1 MAASGRKVLSTFINR
16 NPRNL
21 EMLNLVPKPTG
32 YSLEKDRE
40 MKNFIYKAVLVAS
53 KGNTEAHVVHY
64 ENGIV
69 LSASTREKAIAD
81 QLYSNVDTC
90 AAMNIGRV
98 LADRC
103 KKAGI
108 VYMIPGSKTKTIE
121 RSQKQTAF
129 FDSLKASGINLFER
143 DHIEHTFQ
151 NNPDFTYVPYE
162 QQHTRQDKLD
172 EQF

>member
-1 MAASGRKVLSTFINR
+1 MAGRKVLGTFVNR

-21 EMLNLVPKPTG
+21 EMLNLMPRPTG
-32 YSLEKDRE
+32 YPLEKDRE
-40 MKNFIYKAVLVAS
+40 MKNFIYKAVLIAS
-53 KGNTEAHVVHY
+53 KGNTEAQVVHHR
-64 ENGIV
+64 NGVV

-81 QLYSNVDTC
+81 QLYSTVDIC

-103 KKAGI
+103 RKAGI
-108 VYMIPGSKTKTIE
+108 LHMVAGSKSELVE
-121 RSQKQTAF
+121 RSQKQKAF
-129 FDSLKASGINLFER
+129 FDALKSEGINLYER
-143 DHIEHTFQ
+143 DHIEHTFY
-151 NNPDFTYVPYE
+151 NDPNLTYIHYE